1 MGKLE
6 PGSKSQF
13 HEWHGGWVPGSEG
26 PGGEAT
32 GTCLAPATQGVRGSA
47 RPRLTWA
54 WTPRS
59 GSRRVLRPGSASQR
73 RERALGQPSR
83 PPRPPPSSGP
93 PLPAGP
99 RRPRGGEGGGGAEGP
114 NGPTHLLDG
123 GLAAAPQ
130 AHEQNPRL
138 GAVSAPR
145 ATATSG
151 PRPNPAARGCRLR
164 RSGCQARSSLLGMA
178 AGAVGDVVQG
188 PHGGG
193 PLPSPGTPPDLGP

>member
-1 MGKLE
+1 MGKFSELE

-13 HEWHGGWVPGSEG
+13 REWHGGWVPGSEV

-32 GTCLAPATQGVRGSA
+32 GTCLAPATRGARGST

-59 GSRRVLRPGSASQR
+59 GSRRGPRPGSASQR
-73 RERALGQPSR
+73 RRESALGQSSR

-99 RRPRGGEGGGGAEGP
+99 RRPREGEGGGGAEGP

-123 GLAAAPQ
+123 GLAAAPE

-145 ATATSG
+145 ATASSG
-151 PRPNPAARGCRLR
+151 PRPNPAARGCRLLFLLLHAVAEILWERIR
-164 RSGCQARSSLLGMA
+164 RA
-178 AGAVGDVVQG
+178 
-188 PHGGG
+188 P
-193 PLPSPGTPPDLGP
+193 